1 MDHPQSTAIVETF
14 ISQPCGDLSRELLS
28 KSVGRSMDDDSDDDK
43 PVMAAVMK
51 LNAVKQEGEKNG
63 KVIVKQEGEKNG
75 KGKTAEKVANGKTS
89 SDLDSAANEKSKP
102 SSSSSK
108 SSRDSTT
115 SAKRPRP
122 GNNTEISDDDI
133 PIADLMTKRRLA
145 KDSTPAVSTAVI
157 KVEKAEK
164 VVTAPKKVS
173 THGIGS
179 EFYDTKKG
187 DSIP

>member
-1 MDHPQSTAIVETF
+1 
-14 ISQPCGDLSRELLS
+14 
-28 KSVGRSMDDDSDDDK
+28 MDDDSDDDK

-63 KVIVKQEGEKNG
+63 KVIIKQEGEKNG
-75 KGKTAEKVANGKTS
+75 QGNKVEKALNGKTS
-89 SDLDSAANEKSKP
+89 SPLDSAATEKSKP

-115 SAKRPRP
+115 SANKRPR
-122 GNNTEISDDDI
+122 GSTNTEISDDDI

-145 KDSTPAVSTAVI
+145 KDKISAVSDAEI
-157 KVEKAEK
+157 KVEKVEK
-164 VVTAPKKVS
+164 VVAAPKKVS

-187 DSIP
+187 NFIASFFDDHHNDNNRNRFCIC